1 MENVFVSPKNKAM
14 LWDTLYKNNAF
25 SGIDQSRVG
34 ELHSLFEIIINEV
47 SENKG
52 DSLLNLNKQTLSLFV
67 ERLKQTKRLPSP
79 KIDNTYKDRAD
90 KFNKDVIKKKV
101 EFDLHTQPKI
111 PDTIDFRDIARIDS
125 ANYNDNDTNLELK
138 LAEMIKS
145 REKLNHTIQFPKT
158 ETSIGL
164 KKLKIFQKFDIPSS
178 DIEILETQSRAELY
192 DMIVTSYELI
202 NSEIQNLKLM
212 IDKIEI

>member
-1 MENVFVSPKNKAM
+1 MENIFVSRKNKAM
-14 LWDTLYKNNAF
+14 LWDTLYKNNTF
-25 SGIDQSRVG
+25 TGVEESRFG
-34 ELHSLFEIIINEV
+34 EMQSLFENIINEV
-47 SENKG
+47 SQNKV
-52 DSLLNLNKQTLSLFV
+52 DNLLNLNKQTLSLFV
-67 ERLKQTKRLPSP
+67 DRLKQTKRLQSP
-79 KIDNTYKDRAD
+79 TIDNTYKDRAD

-111 PDTIDFRDIARIDS
+111 TDTIDFRDNPTNAI

-145 REKLNHTIQFPKT
+145 REKLNHTIQFPKIDT
-158 ETSIGL
+158 AAGL

-178 DIEILETQSRAELY
+178 DIEILETQTRAELY
-192 DMIVTSYELI
+192 DMIVKSYELI

-212 IDKIEI
+212 IHKIEI

>member
-67 ERLKQTKRLPSP
+67 ERLKQPKILPSP
-79 KIDNTYKDRAD
+79 KIDNTYKDRID

-111 PDTIDFRDIARIDS
+111 PDMIDFRDNPGNDS

-138 LAEMIKS
+138 LAELIKS
-145 REKLNHTIQFPKT
+145 REKLNHTIQFPKIDT
-158 ETSIGL
+158 AIGL

-178 DIEILETQSRAELY
+178 EIEILETQTRAELY
-192 DMIVTSYELI
+192 DMIVKSYELI
-202 NSEIQNLKLM
+202 NSEIQTLKLM

>member
-67 ERLKQTKRLPSP
+67 ERLKQPKILPSP
-79 KIDNTYKDRAD
+79 KIDNTYKDRVD

-111 PDTIDFRDIARIDS
+111 PDMIDFRDNPGNDS

-145 REKLNHTIQFPKT
+145 REKLNHTIQFPKIDT
-158 ETSIGL
+158 ATGL
-164 KKLKIFQKFDIPSS
+164 KKLKIFQKFDIPSLE
-178 DIEILETQSRAELY
+178 IEILETQTRSELY
-192 DMIVTSYELI
+192 DMIVKSCELI
-202 NSEIQNLKLM
+202 NSEIQTLKLI